1 MGPGGCGLTTSF
13 LEDPIQPSAR
23 GLLVQNQIPRHPHP
37 PTLGLIHRISRV
49 GTQIS
54 NLWLSQ
60 TQVWRE
66 AGATL
71 KGLWAGEVAALWSP
85 HSPKGLPSPLSS
97 RRWLCVATHP
107 PSPARLGFRCECGP
121 VSSSHGV
128 SCPTLHSHDEFLIE
142 CRTSPSCCVK
152 CINETVNRQRP
163 HESC

>member
-1 MGPGGCGLTTSF
+1 MTTSF

-23 GLLVQNQIPRHPHP
+23 GLLVQNQIPRHPHL

-71 KGLWAGEVAALWSP
+71 KGLWARVAAALWSP

-97 RRWLCVATHP
+97 RRRLCAATHP
-107 PSPARLGFRCECGP
+107 PSLARLGFRCERGS
-121 VSSSHGV
+121 VAASHGV
-128 SCPTLHSHDEFLIE
+128 HCPTLQCPDALDEVLIE
-142 CRTSPSCCVK
+142 CRTSPSCWVK
-152 CINETVNRQRP
+152 CINGTVNRQRP
-163 HESC
+163 HGSC